1 MGEKVTTATVNKC
14 FVVSF
19 LSLFPTLFLS
29 LLFVMDGVLLV
40 LPSGQG
46 ELFTLV

>member
-1 MGEKVTTATVNKC
+1 M

-19 LSLFPTLFLS
+19 AFLFPTLFLS
-29 LLFVMDGVLLV
+29 LLCVMDGVLLV

-46 ELFTLV
+46 ELFTWV

>member
-1 MGEKVTTATVNKC
+1 M

-19 LSLFPTLFLS
+19 PSLFPTLFLS
-29 LLFVMDGVLLV
+29 LLFVMDGILVV

-46 ELFTLV
+46 ELFTWV